1 MLSKEYFVTG
11 FNYQKHYSVEPW
23 GLGLGY
29 LGFRVKAL
37 GLRIL
42 GGDLTLGSKVRV

>member
-1 MLSKEYFVTG
+1 MLLGSTTK
-11 FNYQKHYSVEPW
+11 KHYSVEPW

-37 GLRIL
+37 GS
-42 GGDLTLGSKVRV
+42 GF